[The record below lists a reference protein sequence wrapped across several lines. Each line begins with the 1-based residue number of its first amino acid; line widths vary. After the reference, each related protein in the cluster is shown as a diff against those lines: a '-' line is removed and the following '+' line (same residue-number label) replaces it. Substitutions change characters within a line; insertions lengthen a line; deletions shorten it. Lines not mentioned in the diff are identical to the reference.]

1 VEPTTGATF
10 PAAVRCM
17 LGIRSERKGF
27 VVFDNDEQEPIMR
40 FDNRADAADLVAEL
54 ATDDQQILGPVV
66 SRTQRG

>member
-1 VEPTTGATF
+1 
-10 PAAVRCM
+10 M